1 MTAAAPAD
9 TPLRRIARL
18 ATGLILATFTP
29 FTMLP
34 ATPWLVVWFVEG
46 VPSFQLLFAVA
57 IALTPLPGLALLQL
71 QEVPRRTVLLALGLL
86 VLALLVA
93 PALMAVPGWAVTVRS
108 LALGAI
114 LSTIALSLLL
124 PARAPVSAGST

>member
-1 MTAAAPAD
+1 MTAPAD
-9 TPLRRIARL
+9 TSLRRIARL

-34 ATPWLVVWFVEG
+34 VTPWLVDWFVAG
-46 VPSFQLLFAVA
+46 VPSFPLFFAVA

-71 QEVPRRTVLLALGLL
+71 PEGPRRAVLLALGLL

-93 PALMAVPGWAVTVRS
+93 PALMAVPGWTLTVRS

>member
-1 MTAAAPAD
+1 M
-9 TPLRRIARL
+9 
-18 ATGLILATFTP
+18 
-29 FTMLP
+29 
-34 ATPWLVVWFVEG
+34 VWFVEG

-71 QEVPRRTVLLALGLL
+71 QEVPGRTVLLALGLL

-93 PALMAVPGWAVTVRS
+93 PALMAVPGWTLTVRS

>member
-1 MTAAAPAD
+1 M
-9 TPLRRIARL
+9 
-18 ATGLILATFTP
+18 
-29 FTMLP
+29 
-34 ATPWLVVWFVEG
+34 VWFVEG

-71 QEVPRRTVLLALGLL
+71 QEVPGRTVLLALGLL

-93 PALMAVPGWAVTVRS
+93 PALMAVPGWTLPVRS

-114 LSTIALSLLL
+114 LPALACLEGRDAVTDAELRAVAPICLRHRLRRDPLDDRALAS
-124 PARAPVSAGST
+124 PARPCARQRWIDLR